1 MYPGV
6 AGEPVPNRRLARTAK
21 SQLHFRRVEVERNV
35 ILKTAV
41 VRKFRSIENS
51 GTVRFEPDVTCL
63 VGKNESG
70 KTAFLEALHQANPF
84 GGPGRG
90 FDELRDYPRRL
101 RGRDRAQIAGTAPIS
116 ATFELGDAD
125 LEAVAQRVGAGALGA
140 KELTVERTYSG
151 QRRLLVGDD
160 EVAGELAAELT
171 SRLPRLLY
179 FDGYSV
185 LPGRVSIPR
194 LQATA
199 EDALQPGE
207 RTALALLRLAGVAA
221 DEFAESEY
229 EVRKAALESAATTVS
244 EEVFRYWSQNPELT
258 VELDLD
264 FREAGQNGQGG
275 PPFLDVRIRN
285 QRHRVTTNFGE
296 RSGGFVWFF
305 SFVAAFSELRDAEG
319 LVLLLDEPG
328 LGLHAAGQADLL
340 RYLEEQLAGDHQVV
354 YTTHSPFMVDAT
366 RPHRVRTVE
375 DVEGEGTR
383 VREGAD
389 AGAASRDTVLP
400 LSGALATAVLEG
412 LGAGPRTLLV
422 GGVPDLVY
430 LEVMSG
436 YLREGGRRGLDPA
449 WRVLPTGGLAGLPL
463 LAALLGAPLEA
474 AVLLEIGAGHPGV
487 RALADQGVVLPE
499 RLLALTELTGQSEA
513 GLEDLFDEAFYLH
526 LLAATGTDGL
536 DPAELAGEGSIVRRV
551 ERVTGTAL
559 DRYRPARYLL
569 HQQQR
574 LLPAIGREPLHR
586 FARLF
591 ATLDEL

>member
-1 MYPGV
+1 
-6 AGEPVPNRRLARTAK
+6 
-21 SQLHFRRVEVERNV
+21 V

-70 KTAFLEALHQANPF
+70 KTAFLEALSQANPL
-84 GGPGRG
+84 GGSGRG

-101 RGRDRAQIAGTAPIS
+101 RGRDRAEIPSTTLIS
-116 ATFELGDAD
+116 ATFELEDAD
-125 LEAVAQRVGAGALGA
+125 LEAVAQRLGPDALEA
-140 KELTVERTYSG
+140 KEVTVERDYSG
-151 QRRLLVGDD
+151 RQVLLVGDQPA
-160 EVAGELAAELT
+160 AGELAALLG
-171 SRLPRLLY
+171 SLLPRLLY

-194 LQATA
+194 LQAAA
-199 EDALQPGE
+199 EEDLQPGE

-221 DEFAESEY
+221 DDFVESEY

-244 EEVFRYWSQNPELT
+244 EEVFSYWSQNPELT

-264 FREAGQNGQGG
+264 FREAAHNGKGG

-285 QRHRVTTNFGE
+285 HRHRVTTNFGE

-305 SFVAAFSELRDAEG
+305 SFVAAFSELRDSER

-340 RYLEEQLAGDHQVV
+340 RYLDEQLAGGHRASHQVV

-375 DVEGEGTR
+375 DVQGEGTR
-383 VREGAD
+383 VREGG
-389 AGAASRDTVLP
+389 GATSQETVLP
-400 LSGALATAVLEG
+400 LSGALAVSLLEG
-412 LGAGPRTLLV
+412 LGAGPGTLLV
-422 GGVPDLVY
+422 GGVSDLVY

-436 YLREGGRRGLDPA
+436 YLREGGRRGLDPP
-449 WRVLPTGGLAGLPL
+449 WRVLPTGGLAGLPV

-474 AVLLEIGAGHPGV
+474 AVLLEVGAGHPSV

-513 GLEDLFDEAFYLH
+513 GLEDLFDEAFYLY
-526 LLAATGTDGL
+526 LLAGTGTGEL
-536 DPAELAGEGSIVRRV
+536 DPDELAGEGSVVRRV
-551 ERVTGTAL
+551 ERATGTAL

-569 HQQQR
+569 NQQQR

>member
-1 MYPGV
+1 M
-6 AGEPVPNRRLARTAK
+6 
-21 SQLHFRRVEVERNV
+21 

-84 GGPGRG
+84 PGPGRG

-101 RGRDRAQIAGTAPIS
+101 RGRDRAQIPGITPIE

-125 LEAVAQRVGAGALGA
+125 LEAVAREVGPDALGA
-140 KELTVERTYSG
+140 KELTVERDYSG
-151 QRRLLVGDD
+151 QRRLRVGDD
-160 EVAGELAAELT
+160 EVSGELAAVLGA
-171 SRLPRLLY
+171 RLPRLLY

-185 LPGRVSIPR
+185 LPGRVSVPR

-207 RTALALLRLAGVAA
+207 RTALALLRLAGVAT
-221 DEFAESEY
+221 DEFVESEY
-229 EVRKAALESAATTVS
+229 EARKAALESAASTVS

-305 SFVAAFSELRDAEG
+305 SFLAAFSELRDAEG

-340 RYLEEQLAGDHQVV
+340 RYLDEQLAVGHQRPIV
-354 YTTHSPFMVDAT
+354 YTTHSPFMVDPA

-383 VREGAD
+383 VGEGAAA
-389 AGAASRDTVLP
+389 AGRDTVLP
-400 LSGALATAVLEG
+400 LSGALATSLLEG

-430 LEVMSG
+430 LDVMSG
-436 YLREGGRRGLDPA
+436 YLQDGGRRGLDPA

-463 LAALLGAPLEA
+463 LAALLGGPLEA
-474 AVLLEIGAGHPGV
+474 AVLLEVGAGHPSV
-487 RALADQGVVLPE
+487 RALADQEVVLPE

-513 GLEDLFDEAFYLH
+513 GLEDLFDEAFFLH
-526 LLAATGTDGL
+526 LLAATGAGEL
-536 DPAELAGEGSIVRRV
+536 DPGELAGEGSVVRRV
-551 ERVTGTAL
+551 ERATGTVL

-569 HQQQR
+569 NQQHR
-574 LLPAIGREPLHR
+574 LLPAIGREALHR

>member
-1 MYPGV
+1 
-6 AGEPVPNRRLARTAK
+6 
-21 SQLHFRRVEVERNV
+21 V

-63 VGKNESG
+63 VGRNESG

-84 GGPGRG
+84 GGSGRG

-101 RGRDRAQIAGTAPIS
+101 RGRDRAQIAGTTPIS

-125 LEAVAQRVGAGALGA
+125 LEAVAARVGPEALGA
-140 KELTVERTYSG
+140 KELTVERDYAG
-151 QRRLLVGDD
+151 RRRLLVGDE
-160 EVAGELAAELT
+160 EVGGELAEVLAA
-171 SRLPRLLY
+171 RLPRLLY
-179 FDGYSV
+179 FDGYSA
-185 LPGRVSIPR
+185 LPGRVSIQR

-199 EDALQPGE
+199 ADALQPGE

-264 FREAGQNGQGG
+264 FRESGQNGQGG

-285 QRHRVTTNFGE
+285 DRHRVTTNFGD

-305 SFVAAFSELRDAEG
+305 SFVAAFSELRDDQG

-340 RYLEEQLAGDHQVV
+340 RYLDEQLAGDLQVV
-354 YTTHSPFMVDAT
+354 YTTHSPFMVDAA

-383 VREGAD
+383 VGEATGAT
-389 AGAASRDTVLP
+389 SRDTVLP
-400 LSGALATAVLEG
+400 LSGALAVSLLEG

-422 GGVPDLVY
+422 GGVPDLLL

-436 YLREGGRRGLDPA
+436 YLREGAAAASTRP
-449 WRVLPTGGLAGLPL
+449 GGCC
-463 LAALLGAPLEA
+463 
-474 AVLLEIGAGHPGV
+474 
-487 RALADQGVVLPE
+487 
-499 RLLALTELTGQSEA
+499 
-513 GLEDLFDEAFYLH
+513 
-526 LLAATGTDGL
+526 
-536 DPAELAGEGSIVRRV
+536 
-551 ERVTGTAL
+551 
-559 DRYRPARYLL
+559 RPAGS
-569 HQQQR
+569 
-574 LLPAIGREPLHR
+574 PACPCWPPSWGLRWRRRCCWRSGP
-586 FARLF
+586 
-591 ATLDEL
+591 ATPASGPWPTRGWSCPSACSP

>member
-1 MYPGV
+1 V
-6 AGEPVPNRRLARTAK
+6 
-21 SQLHFRRVEVERNV
+21 
-35 ILKTAV
+35 
-41 VRKFRSIENS
+41 
-51 GTVRFEPDVTCL
+51 
-63 VGKNESG
+63 
-70 KTAFLEALHQANPF
+70 
-84 GGPGRG
+84 
-90 FDELRDYPRRL
+90 
-101 RGRDRAQIAGTAPIS
+101 S

-125 LEAVAQRVGAGALGA
+125 LEAVAQRVGPDALGA
-140 KELTVERTYSG
+140 KEVTVERAYSG
-151 QRRLLVGDD
+151 QRRLLVGD
-160 EVAGELAAELT
+160 EEATGELAAVLGG
-171 SRLPRLLY
+171 RLPRFLY

-194 LQATA
+194 LQGSAA
-199 EDALQPGE
+199 DALQPGE

-229 EVRKAALESAATTVS
+229 EVRKAALETAATTVS

-285 QRHRVTTNFGE
+285 HRHRVTTNFGE
-296 RSGGFVWFF
+296 RSGGLVWFF

-340 RYLEEQLAGDHQVV
+340 RYLDEQLAGGHQVV

-383 VREGAD
+383 LGEGA
-389 AGAASRDTVLP
+389 AATSRDTVLP
-400 LSGALATAVLEG
+400 LSGALATSLLAG

-436 YLREGGRRGLDPA
+436 YLRDGGRRGLDPA

-474 AVLLEIGAGHPGV
+474 AVLLEVGAGHPGV
-487 RALADQGVVLPE
+487 RALADQGVVVAE

-526 LLAATGTDGL
+526 LLAATGVGEL
-536 DPAELAGEGSIVRRV
+536 EEGQLAGEGSIVRRV
-551 ERVTGTAL
+551 ERATGTSL

-569 HQQQR
+569 SQQQR
-574 LLPAIGREPLHR
+574 LLPAIGRGPLHR

>member
-1 MYPGV
+1 M
-6 AGEPVPNRRLARTAK
+6 
-21 SQLHFRRVEVERNV
+21 

-70 KTAFLEALHQANPF
+70 KTAFLEAVHQCNPF
-84 GGPGRG
+84 GGVGRG

-101 RGRDRAQIAGTAPIS
+101 RGRDRAQIADTTPIS
-116 ATFELGDAD
+116 ATFELDDAD
-125 LEAVAQRVGAGALGA
+125 LEAVAQRVGPEALGA
-140 KELTVERTYSG
+140 KELTVERAYSG
-151 QRRLLVGDD
+151 HQRLLVGDD
-160 EVAGELAAELT
+160 EVAGELAGVLAA
-171 SRLPRLLY
+171 RLPRFLY

-221 DEFAESEY
+221 DEFVESEY
-229 EVRKAALESAATTVS
+229 EVRRAALESAATTVS
-244 EEVFRYWSQNPELT
+244 EEVFRYWSQNPDLA

-285 QRHRVTTNFGE
+285 HRHRVTTNFGE

-305 SFVAAFSELRDAEG
+305 SFLAAFSELRDAEG
-319 LVLLLDEPG
+319 LILLLDEPG

-340 RYLEEQLAGDHQVV
+340 RYLDEQLAGGHQVV

-375 DVEGEGTR
+375 DVEEAGTRVGEGT
-383 VREGAD
+383 GAT
-389 AGAASRDTVLP
+389 SRDTVLP
-400 LSGALATAVLEG
+400 LSGALATSLLEG

-436 YLREGGRRGLDPA
+436 YLREGGRQGLDPA

-463 LAALLGAPLEA
+463 LATLLGSPLEA
-474 AVLLEIGAGHPGV
+474 AVLLEVGAGHPAV
-487 RALADQGVVLPE
+487 RGLADQGVVLPE

-526 LLAATGTDGL
+526 LLAATGIEEL
-536 DPAELAGEGSIVRRV
+536 DPDELAGEGSIVRRV
-551 ERVTGTAL
+551 EQATGAAL
-559 DRYRPARYLL
+559 DRYRPASYLL

>member
-1 MYPGV
+1 M
-6 AGEPVPNRRLARTAK
+6 
-21 SQLHFRRVEVERNV
+21 

-70 KTAFLEALHQANPF
+70 KTAFLEALSQANPL
-84 GGPGRG
+84 GGTGRG

-101 RGRDRAQIAGTAPIS
+101 RGRDRGQIAATSPIS

-125 LEAVAQRVGAGALGA
+125 LEAVVQQLGPDALGA
-140 KELTVERTYSG
+140 KELTVERDYAG
-151 QRRLLVGDD
+151 RQHLLVGDQ
-160 EVAGELAAELT
+160 EVAGELATVLGA
-171 SRLPRLLY
+171 RLPRLLY

-194 LQATA
+194 LQSAA

-221 DEFAESEY
+221 DDFVESEY

-264 FREAGQNGQGG
+264 YREAGQNGQGG

-296 RSGGFVWFF
+296 RSGGLVWFF
-305 SFVAAFSELRDAEG
+305 SFVAAFSELRDTEG

-340 RYLEEQLAGDHQVV
+340 RYLDEQLAGGHPGGHQVV
-354 YTTHSPFMVDAT
+354 YTTHSPFMVEAA

-375 DVEGEGTR
+375 DVQGEGTR
-383 VREGAD
+383 VREGA
-389 AGAASRDTVLP
+389 GATSRDTVLP
-400 LSGALATAVLEG
+400 LSGALAVSLLEG

-449 WRVLPTGGLAGLPL
+449 WRVLPTGGLGGLPV

-474 AVLLEIGAGHPGV
+474 AVLLEVGAGHPSI
-487 RALADQGVVLPE
+487 RALAEQGVVLPE

-513 GLEDLFDEAFYLH
+513 GLEDLFDDVFYLH
-526 LLAATGTDGL
+526 LLAATGTGEL
-536 DPAELAGEGSIVRRV
+536 DPEDLAGQGSIVRRV
-551 ERVTGTAL
+551 ERATGTAL

-569 HQQQR
+569 NQQQR
-574 LLPAIGREPLHR
+574 LLPAIAREPLHR
-586 FARLF
+586 FAKLF

>member
-1 MYPGV
+1 
-6 AGEPVPNRRLARTAK
+6 
-21 SQLHFRRVEVERNV
+21 V
-35 ILKTAV
+35 ILKTALV
-41 VRKFRSIENS
+41 QKFRSIENS

-70 KTAFLEALHQANPF
+70 KTAFLEALHQVDPS

-90 FDELRDYPRRL
+90 FDELRDYPRHL
-101 RGRDRAQIAGTAPIS
+101 RGRDRAQIAGTVPIS
-116 ATFELGDAD
+116 ATFELEDAD
-125 LEAVAQRVGAGALGA
+125 LEAVARQAGADALDA
-140 KELTVERTYSG
+140 KEITVERTYAG
-151 QRRLLVGDD
+151 QRRLLVG
-160 EVAGELAAELT
+160 EEELT
-171 SRLPRLLY
+171 GAPADLLAGRLPRFLY

-194 LQATA
+194 LQATDEA
-199 EDALQPGE
+199 GLQPGE

-221 DEFAESEY
+221 EEFTEADY
-229 EVRKAALESAATTVS
+229 EVRRAALESAATAVS
-244 EEVFRYWSQNPELT
+244 EEVFRYWSQNPDLT

-264 FREAGQNGQGG
+264 FREAGHNGKGG
-275 PPFLDVRIRN
+275 PPYLDIRIRN

-340 RYLEEQLAGDHQVV
+340 RYLDEQLAVGHQVV
-354 YTTHSPFMVDAT
+354 YTTHSPYMVNAG

-375 DVEGEGTR
+375 DVPGEGTR
-383 VREGAD
+383 IGNGG
-389 AGAASRDTVLP
+389 GAASRDTVLP
-400 LSGALATAVLEG
+400 LTGALATALLSG
-412 LGAGPRTLLV
+412 LGTGPRTLLV

-449 WRVLPTGGLAGLPL
+449 WRILPTGGLGGLPL
-463 LAALLGAPLEA
+463 LSALLGGPLEA
-474 AVLLEIGAGHPGV
+474 AVLVEVGAGHPAV

-513 GLEDLFDEAFYLH
+513 GLEDLFDDAFYLH
-526 LLAATGTDGL
+526 LLAATGVEEL
-536 DPAELAGEGSIVRRV
+536 DPDALAGEGSIVRRV
-551 ERVTGTAL
+551 ERATGAPV

-569 HQQQR
+569 TQQQR

>member
-1 MYPGV
+1 LPGNLNYISGGDE
-6 AGEPVPNRRLARTAK
+6 AEL
-21 SQLHFRRVEVERNV
+21 NV
-35 ILKTAV
+35 ILKAAL
-41 VRKFRSIENS
+41 VRKFRSIEDS

-70 KTAFLEALHQANPF
+70 KTAFLEALSQTNPF
-84 GGPGRG
+84 ASPGRG

-101 RGRDRAQIAGTAPIS
+101 RGRDRGQIAGTTPVS
-116 ATFELGDAD
+116 AVFELSEAD
-125 LEAVAQRVGAGALGA
+125 LEAVGQRVGSDALDV
-140 KELTVERTYSG
+140 KELTVERAYDG
-151 QRRLLVGDD
+151 RKRLLLGDD
-160 EVAGELAAELT
+160 EASGELSVLLA
-171 SRLPRLLY
+171 SRLPRFLY

-199 EDALQPGE
+199 EDELQPGE

-221 DEFAESEY
+221 DEFVESDY

-264 FREAGQNGQGG
+264 FRETGHNGNGG

-285 QRHRVTTNFGE
+285 HRHRVTTNFGE

-305 SFVAAFSELRDAEG
+305 SFVAAFSELRESEG

-340 RYLEEQLAGDHQVV
+340 RYLDEQLAPGHQVV
-354 YTTHSPFMVDAT
+354 YTTHSPFMVDPA

-375 DVEGEGTR
+375 DVEGQGTR
-383 VREGAD
+383 VGEGA
-389 AGAASRDTVLP
+389 GATSRDTVLP
-400 LSGALATAVLEG
+400 LAGALAVTLLDG
-412 LGAGPRTLLV
+412 LGAGPRTLFV
-422 GGVPDLVY
+422 GGVADLVY

-436 YLREGGRRGLDPA
+436 YLREAGRRGLDPA

-463 LAALLGAPLEA
+463 LATLLGAPLEA
-474 AVLLEIGAGHPGV
+474 AVLLEVGAGHPSV
-487 RALADQGVVLPE
+487 RALTEQAVVLPE
-499 RLLALTELTGQSEA
+499 RLLALTELTGQSES
-513 GLEDLFDEAFYLH
+513 GLEDLFDDAFYLH
-526 LLAATGTDGL
+526 LLAALGVEGL
-536 DPAELAGEGSIVRRV
+536 DPEELAGEGSVVRRV
-551 ERVTGTAL
+551 ERATGRAL
-559 DRYRPARYLL
+559 DRYPPARYLL
-569 HQQQR
+569 YAQQR

>member
-1 MYPGV
+1 M
-6 AGEPVPNRRLARTAK
+6 
-21 SQLHFRRVEVERNV
+21 

-41 VRKFRSIENS
+41 VRKFRSIEDS

-70 KTAFLEALHQANPF
+70 KTAFLEALHQANPL
-84 GGPGRG
+84 PGSGSG

-101 RGRDRAQIAGTAPIS
+101 RGRDRAQIATTTPIS

-125 LEAVAQRVGAGALGA
+125 LEAVAQRFGPEALGA
-140 KELTVERTYSG
+140 KELTVERDYAG
-151 QRRLLVGDD
+151 RQHLLVSDQ
-160 EVAGELAAELT
+160 EVAGELATLLGD
-171 SRLPRLLY
+171 RLPRLLY

-185 LPGRVSIPR
+185 LPGRVPIPR

-199 EDALQPGE
+199 PDALQPGE

-221 DEFAESEY
+221 EEFTEADY
-229 EVRKAALESAATTVS
+229 EVRRAALESAATTVS

-285 QRHRVTTNFGE
+285 NRHRVTTNFGE

-305 SFVAAFSELRDAEG
+305 SFLAAFSELRDAED
-319 LVLLLDEPG
+319 LILLLDEPG
-328 LGLHAAGQADLL
+328 LRLHAAGQADLL
-340 RYLEEQLAGDHQVV
+340 RYLDEELAVGHQVV
-354 YTTHSPFMVDAT
+354 YTTHSPYMVDAA
-366 RPHRVRTVE
+366 RPHRVRSVE
-375 DVEGEGTR
+375 DVAGEGTR
-383 VREGAD
+383 VCEGAE
-389 AGAASRDTVLP
+389 ATSRDTVLP
-400 LSGALATAVLEG
+400 LTGALATSLLKG
-412 LGAGPRTLLV
+412 IGAGPRTLLV

-436 YLREGGRRGLDPA
+436 YLRDGGRRGLDPA
-449 WRVLPTGGLAGLPL
+449 WRVLPTGGLGGLPL
-463 LAALLGAPLEA
+463 LSALLGGTLEA
-474 AVLLEIGAGHPGV
+474 AVLLEVGAGHPSV
-487 RALADQGVVLPE
+487 RALAEQGVVLPE

-513 GLEDLFDEAFYLH
+513 GLEDLFDDAFYLH
-526 LLAATGTDGL
+526 LVAATGVEEL
-536 DPAELAGEGSIVRRV
+536 DPDELAGEGSIVRRI
-551 ERVTGTAL
+551 ERATGTAL

-569 HQQQR
+569 TQQQR

-586 FARLF
+586 FALLF

>member
-1 MYPGV
+1 
-6 AGEPVPNRRLARTAK
+6 
-21 SQLHFRRVEVERNV
+21 V
-35 ILKTAV
+35 ILKTAL

-70 KTAFLEALHQANPF
+70 KTAFLEALRQANPF

-101 RGRDRAQIAGTAPIS
+101 RGRDRAQIAGTTPIS
-116 ATFELGDAD
+116 ATFELDEAD
-125 LEAVAQRVGAGALGA
+125 LEAVAGHAGADALG
-140 KELTVERTYSG
+140 KEVTVERAYSG
-151 QRRLLVGDD
+151 QRRLLAGDE
-160 EVAGELAAELT
+160 EVTGELATLLAG
-171 SRLPRLLY
+171 RLPRFLY

-199 EDALQPGE
+199 EDDLQPGE

-221 DEFAESEY
+221 DEFVESEY

-264 FREAGQNGQGG
+264 FREAGDNGQGG
-275 PPFLDVRIRN
+275 PPYLDVRIRN
-285 QRHRVTTNFGE
+285 ARHRVTTNFGE

-305 SFVAAFSELRDAEG
+305 SFMAAFSELRDDEG

-328 LGLHAAGQADLL
+328 LGLHGAGQADLL
-340 RYLEEQLAGDHQVV
+340 RYLDEQLAGGHQLV
-354 YTTHSPFMVDAT
+354 YTTHSPYMIDAT
-366 RPHRVRTVE
+366 KPHRVRAVE

-383 VREGAD
+383 VAES

-400 LSGALATAVLEG
+400 LSGALAASLLEG

-422 GGVPDLVY
+422 GGVSDLVY

-463 LAALLGAPLEA
+463 LATLLGAPLEA
-474 AVLLEIGAGHPGV
+474 GVLLEVGAGHPAV
-487 RALADQGVVLPE
+487 RALAEQGVVLPE
-499 RLLALTELTGQSEA
+499 RLLALTELTGGSQA
-513 GLEDLFDEAFYLH
+513 GLEDLFDDAFYLH
-526 LLAATGTDGL
+526 LLAATGVEGL
-536 DPAELAGEGSIVRRV
+536 DPEELAGEGSIIRRV
-551 ERVTGTAL
+551 ERATGVAVE
-559 DRYRPARYLL
+559 RYRPARYLL
-569 HQQQR
+569 TQQQR

-586 FARLF
+586 FAILF
-591 ATLDEL
+591 ASLDEL

>member
-1 MYPGV
+1 
-6 AGEPVPNRRLARTAK
+6 
-21 SQLHFRRVEVERNV
+21 V
-35 ILKTAV
+35 ILKTAL

-101 RGRDRAQIAGTAPIS
+101 RGRDRAQIAGTVPIS

-125 LEAVAQRVGAGALGA
+125 LEAVAQRLGAEALRA

-151 QRRLLVGDD
+151 DRRLLVGDE
-160 EVAGELAAELT
+160 EVAGELASLLAA
-171 SRLPRLLY
+171 RLPRLLY

-194 LQATA
+194 LQAAA
-199 EDALQPGE
+199 EQDLQPGE
-207 RTALALLRLAGVAA
+207 RTALALLRLAGVDAA
-221 DEFAESEY
+221 EFAESEY
-229 EVRKAALESAATTVS
+229 ELRKAALESAATTVS

-264 FREAGQNGQGG
+264 YREAGQNGQGGQGG

-285 QRHRVTTNFGE
+285 NRHRVTTNFGE

-319 LVLLLDEPG
+319 LILLLDEPG

-340 RYLEEQLAGDHQVV
+340 RYLDEQLAGGHQLV
-354 YTTHSPFMVDAT
+354 YTTHSPFMVDAA

-383 VREGAD
+383 VGEGA
-389 AGAASRDTVLP
+389 AATSRDTVLP
-400 LSGALATAVLEG
+400 LSGALATSLLEG

-422 GGVPDLVY
+422 GGVPDLIY

-436 YLREGGRRGLDPA
+436 YLRDGGRRGLDPA

-463 LAALLGAPLEA
+463 LAALLGGPLEA
-474 AVLLEIGAGHPGV
+474 AVLLEVGAGHPSV
-487 RALADQGVVLPE
+487 RALADRGVVLPE

-526 LLAATGTDGL
+526 LLAATGAGEL
-536 DPAELAGEGSIVRRV
+536 DPEELAGEGSVVRRV
-551 ERVTGTAL
+551 ERATGAAL

-569 HQQQR
+569 TQQQR

>member
-1 MYPGV
+1 M
-6 AGEPVPNRRLARTAK
+6 
-21 SQLHFRRVEVERNV
+21 
-35 ILKTAV
+35 ILKTAL

-84 GGPGRG
+84 AGTGRG

-101 RGRDRAQIAGTAPIS
+101 RGRDRAQIAGTTPIS
-116 ATFELGDAD
+116 ATFELDDAD
-125 LEAVAQRVGAGALGA
+125 LEAVARQVGPDALGD
-140 KELTVERTYSG
+140 KELTVERAYSG
-151 QRRLLVGDD
+151 HRRLLVGDD
-160 EVAGELAAELT
+160 EVEGELAAVLAA
-171 SRLPRLLY
+171 RLPRLLY

-221 DEFAESEY
+221 DDFAESEY

-264 FREAGQNGQGG
+264 FREAGHNGKGG
-275 PPFLDVRIRN
+275 PPYLDVRIRN

-305 SFVAAFSELRDAEG
+305 SFVAAFSELRDAES

-340 RYLEEQLAGDHQVV
+340 RYLDEQLAGGHPAEHQVV

-375 DVEGEGTR
+375 DVDGEGTR
-383 VREGAD
+383 VGED
-389 AGAASRDTVLP
+389 AVAAATPCCRCRGRWPSPSWRASGPASAPCSLAAS
-400 LSGALATAVLEG
+400 
-412 LGAGPRTLLV
+412 
-422 GGVPDLVY
+422 
-430 LEVMSG
+430 
-436 YLREGGRRGLDPA
+436 
-449 WRVLPTGGLAGLPL
+449 PTSS
-463 LAALLGAPLEA
+463 
-474 AVLLEIGAGHPGV
+474 
-487 RALADQGVVLPE
+487 
-499 RLLALTELTGQSEA
+499 TST
-513 GLEDLFDEAFYLH
+513 
-526 LLAATGTDGL
+526 
-536 DPAELAGEGSIVRRV
+536 
-551 ERVTGTAL
+551 
-559 DRYRPARYLL
+559 
-569 HQQQR
+569 
-574 LLPAIGREPLHR
+574 
-586 FARLF
+586 
-591 ATLDEL
+591 

>member
-6 AGEPVPNRRLARTAK
+6 AGEMGPSRRLARTGK
-21 SQLHFRRVEVERNV
+21 SQLHFSPATEAERNV
-35 ILKTAV
+35 ILKTAL
-41 VRKFRSIENS
+41 VRRFRSIENS
-51 GTVRFEPDVTCL
+51 GSVRFEPDVTCL

-70 KTAFLEALHQANPF
+70 KTALLEALHQCNPF
-84 GGPGRG
+84 GGQGRG

-101 RGRDRAQIAGTAPIS
+101 RGRDRAQISGTTPIS
-116 ATFELGDAD
+116 ATFELDEAD
-125 LEAVAQRVGAGALGA
+125 LEAVAGHAGADALG
-140 KELTVERTYSG
+140 KEVTVERAYSG
-151 QRRLLVGDD
+151 QRRLLAGDD
-160 EVAGELAAELT
+160 EVTGELATLLAD
-171 SRLPRLLY
+171 RLPRFLY

-199 EDALQPGE
+199 EDDLQPGE

-221 DEFAESEY
+221 DEFVESEY

-264 FREAGQNGQGG
+264 FREAGHNGQGG
-275 PPFLDVRIRN
+275 PPYLDVRIRN
-285 QRHRVTTNFGE
+285 ARHRVTTNFGE

-305 SFVAAFSELRDAEG
+305 SFVSAFSELRDDEG
-319 LVLLLDEPG
+319 LILLLDEPG

-340 RYLEEQLAGDHQVV
+340 RYLDEQLAGGHQVV
-354 YTTHSPFMVDAT
+354 YTTHSPYMIDAA
-366 RPHRVRTVE
+366 RPHRVRAVE
-375 DVEGEGTR
+375 DVEGEGAR
-383 VREGAD
+383 VAESA
-389 AGAASRDTVLP
+389 AAASRDTVLP
-400 LSGALATAVLEG
+400 LSGALATSLLEG
-412 LGAGPRTLLV
+412 LGAGPRALLV
-422 GGVPDLVY
+422 GGVSDLVY

-436 YLREGGRRGLDPA
+436 YLRDGGRRGLNPA

-474 AVLLEIGAGHPGV
+474 AVLLEVGAGHPAV
-487 RALADQGVVLPE
+487 RALAEAGVVLPE
-499 RLLALTELTGQSEA
+499 RLLALTELTGESQA

-526 LLAATGTDGL
+526 LLAATGVEGL
-536 DPAELAGEGSIVRRV
+536 DPDELAGEGSIIRRV
-551 ERVTGTAL
+551 ERATGVAV

-569 HQQQR
+569 TQQQR

>member
-1 MYPGV
+1 M
-6 AGEPVPNRRLARTAK
+6 
-21 SQLHFRRVEVERNV
+21 
-35 ILKTAV
+35 ILKAAV
-41 VRKFRSIENS
+41 VKKFRSIENS

-70 KTAFLEALHQANPF
+70 KTAFLQAVYQTNPF
-84 GGPGRG
+84 GGPDRG

-101 RGRDRAQIAGTAPIS
+101 RGRDRAQIATTTPVE
-116 ATFELGDAD
+116 ATFELSDGD
-125 LEAVAQRVGAGALGA
+125 LEAVAARFGDVLTS
-140 KELTVERTYSG
+140 KELTVRRTYAG
-151 QRRLLVGDD
+151 DRRVLVGDD
-160 EVAGELAAELT
+160 EVQGDLAELLA
-171 SRLPRLLY
+171 SRLPRFLY

-199 EDALQPGE
+199 EEDLLPGE

-221 DEFAESEY
+221 DEFVESEY

-264 FREAGQNGQGG
+264 FRDAGGNGQGG

-285 QRHRVTTNFGE
+285 HRHRVTTNFGE
-296 RSGGFVWFF
+296 RSGGLVWFF
-305 SFVAAFSELRDAEG
+305 SFVAAFSELRESEG

-340 RYLEEQLAGDHQVV
+340 RYVNEQLTGGHQVV

-366 RPHRVRTVE
+366 RPHRARTVE
-375 DVEGEGTR
+375 DVEGEGTQ
-383 VREGAD
+383 VREGA
-389 AGAASRDTVLP
+389 AAASRDTVLP
-400 LSGALATAVLEG
+400 LSGALAVSLLEG
-412 LGAGPRTLLV
+412 LGAGRRTLLV
-422 GGVPDLVY
+422 GGVADLVY

-436 YLREGGRRGLDPA
+436 YLRDGGRRALDPA
-449 WRVLPTGGLAGLPL
+449 WRLLPTGGLAGLPL
-463 LAALLGAPLEA
+463 LAALLGTPLEA
-474 AVLLEIGAGHPGV
+474 PVLLEVGAGHPSV
-487 RALADQGVVLPE
+487 RALIEQGLVLPE

-513 GLEDLFDEAFYLH
+513 GLEDLFDEPFYLH
-526 LLAATGTDGL
+526 LLAATGTDGF
-536 DPAELAGEGSIVRRV
+536 DPEELAGEGSLVRRV
-551 ERVTGTAL
+551 ERATGTAL
-559 DRYRPARYLL
+559 DRYRPASFLL
-569 HQQQR
+569 QHQQR

>member
-1 MYPGV
+1 MYPG
-6 AGEPVPNRRLARTAK
+6 APGERVPNRRLARTGK
-21 SQLHFRRVEVERNV
+21 SHYISASDEAERNV

-41 VRKFRSIENS
+41 VRKFRSIEDS

-70 KTAFLEALHQANPF
+70 KTAFLEALHQCNPF

-101 RGRDRAQIAGTAPIS
+101 RGRDRAQIAGTTPIS
-116 ATFELGDAD
+116 ATFELGQAD
-125 LEAVAQRVGAGALGA
+125 LEAVAGHPGADTLG
-140 KELTVERTYSG
+140 KEVTVERAYSG
-151 QRRLLVGDD
+151 QRRLLAGDE
-160 EVAGELAAELT
+160 EVTGELATVLAE
-171 SRLPRLLY
+171 RLPRLLY
-179 FDGYSV
+179 FDGYSA

-194 LQATA
+194 LQASA
-199 EDALQPGE
+199 EEVLQPGE

-221 DEFAESEY
+221 DEFVESEY
-229 EVRKAALESAATTVS
+229 EVRRAALESAATTVS
-244 EEVFRYWSQNPELT
+244 EEVFRYWSQNQDLT

-264 FREAGQNGQGG
+264 FREAGHNGQGD
-275 PPFLDVRIRN
+275 PPYLDVRIRN
-285 QRHRVTTNFGE
+285 ARHRVTTNFGE

-305 SFVAAFSELRDAEG
+305 SFVAAFSELRDDQG
-319 LVLLLDEPG
+319 LILLLDEPG

-340 RYLEEQLAGDHQVV
+340 RYLDEQLAGGHQLV
-354 YTTHSPFMVDAT
+354 YTTHSPYMIDAT
-366 RPHRVRTVE
+366 RPHRVRAVE

-383 VREGAD
+383 VAES
-389 AGAASRDTVLP
+389 AGAVSRDTVLP
-400 LSGALATAVLEG
+400 LSGALAGSLLEG

-422 GGVPDLVY
+422 GGVSDLVY

-463 LAALLGAPLEA
+463 LATLLGAPLEA
-474 AVLLEIGAGHPGV
+474 AVLLEVGAGHPAI
-487 RALADQGVVLPE
+487 RALAEQGVVLPE
-499 RLLALTELTGQSEA
+499 RLLALTELTGESQA
-513 GLEDLFDEAFYLH
+513 GLEDLFDDAFYLH
-526 LLAATGTDGL
+526 LLAATGLEGL
-536 DPAELAGEGSIVRRV
+536 DPEELAGEGSIIRRV
-551 ERVTGTAL
+551 ERATGVTV
-559 DRYRPARYLL
+559 DRYRPARSLL
-569 HQQQR
+569 IQQQR

>member
-1 MYPGV
+1 
-6 AGEPVPNRRLARTAK
+6 LARSGK
-21 SQLHFRRVEVERNV
+21 SQLHFSASDEAERNV
-35 ILKTAV
+35 ILRTAV

-70 KTAFLEALHQANPF
+70 KTALLEALYQANPF

-101 RGRDRAQIAGTAPIS
+101 RGRERAQIAGTAPIA
-116 ATFELGDAD
+116 ATFELDDAD
-125 LEAVAQRVGAGALGA
+125 LEALARHTGAEVPGA
-140 KELTVERTYSG
+140 KEITVERTYG
-151 QRRLLVGDD
+151 GKRRLLTGDD
-160 EVAGELAAELT
+160 EAGGELAALLED
-171 SRLPRLLY
+171 RLPRFLY

-194 LQATA
+194 LQATP
-199 EDALQPGE
+199 EEGLQPGE
-207 RTALALLRLAGVAA
+207 RTALALLRLAGVATE
-221 DEFAESEY
+221 EFVESDY
-229 EVRKAALESAATTVS
+229 EVRRAALESAATTVS
-244 EEVFRYWSQNPELT
+244 EEVFRYWSQNPELI

-264 FREAGQNGQGG
+264 FREAGHNGKGG
-275 PPFLDVRIRN
+275 PPYLDVRIRN

-305 SFVAAFSELRDAEG
+305 SFVVAFSELRDSDG

-340 RYLEEQLAGDHQVV
+340 RYLDEQLTGGHQVV
-354 YTTHSPFMVDAT
+354 YTTHSPYMVDAA

-383 VREGAD
+383 VRES
-389 AGAASRDTVLP
+389 AGATSRDTVLP
-400 LSGALATAVLEG
+400 LSGALATSLLEG

-422 GGVPDLVY
+422 GGVPDLIY

-436 YLREGGRRGLDPA
+436 YLHEGGRRGLDPA
-449 WRVLPTGGLAGLPL
+449 WRVLPTGGLGGLPL
-463 LAALLGAPLEA
+463 LSALLGAPLEA
-474 AVLLEIGAGHPGV
+474 AVLLEVGAGHPAV

-526 LLAATGTDGL
+526 LLAATGVEQPGPD
-536 DPAELAGEGSIVRRV
+536 ALAGEGSIVHRV
-551 ERVTGTAL
+551 ERASGTML

-569 HQQQR
+569 TQQQR
-574 LLPAIGREPLHR
+574 LLPAIGREPLQR

-591 ATLDEL
+591 ATLDDL